1 MPDQW
6 YQLSIADVQK
16 KLGTVVSGL
25 AVDEVRARRRQYG
38 ANLIPSKG
46 GANPV
51 VVFLRQFSSPL
62 MVLLIL
68 AGIGSLLV
76 GEERDAIVIGLAVLV
91 NSVVGFI
98 QEWKAEQAAQ
108 VLTSYEIPHAQV
120 RRGGEIMSVPAPELV
135 PGDIVLLA
143 AGSRIPAD
151 IRLTDVVDADVDES
165 LLTGEAY
172 PVKKATRALS
182 GKRGVG
188 DRANMAFMGTLLAG
202 GRAEGIVVA
211 TGTRTQLGSIAK
223 LVSETVDDKTP
234 LQTQLTRFSWV
245 LGVLV
250 VVVAVALSTVGYLTG
265 SDPQEMVG
273 IAIALIVA
281 AIPEG
286 LLVAFTVVLAVGMQ
300 RMFKRKTLVRRLVAA
315 ETLGSVSVVCTD
327 KTGTITEGNMVVVQ
341 VRTPDTLATRFD
353 TVSDDVREV
362 LLAAALNNDVEL
374 NPEGK
379 PTGGHPTERAL
390 VTAALTAGL
399 NVAQARDTHRRTAEI
414 PFSGDRKYM
423 VTQHKG
429 LQGERVIMKGAPERV
444 LALCRMTEGE
454 REAWQ
459 KRSEEMTSQGLRVLA
474 VASKQQSGEL
484 VEPVTELTC
493 HGLIG
498 ISDPLRP
505 STRGTIAELRQAGL
519 RVVLITGDHPSTAEV
534 IARDAGIELG
544 EHATVTGA
552 ELDDIS
558 DEELRHRIARIRI
571 FARVDPRHKVR
582 IVQAWRSHG
591 EVVAMVGD
599 GVNDAAAM
607 KAADIGVALGSGT
620 DVAHET
626 SDMVLLND
634 DLSTV
639 TDSVREGRVVF
650 DNMRKIIVYL
660 VSDTFSQV
668 VLIAGALVI
677 GLPLP
682 LLAVQILWINLVTDG
697 LPNMALTMEHG
708 EDDVMKRKPRPR
720 NEPILNGEMK
730 LLIFFI
736 GLITDVGLL
745 VAYLWLERT
754 GIDIAHL
761 RTILFSSLAVG
772 SLIYVFAVRSLR
784 QSIFRMNPFENR
796 WLLAAVGLGL
806 VLQILVVTVPVF
818 QGLFQTVALSATD
831 WLLVLGLGSLKL
843 IALELGKESYLFWQR
858 RHATST

>member
-1 MPDQW
+1 MATEW
-6 YQLSIADVQK
+6 YNVSVADTRKRLGVAHEGLS
-16 KLGTVVSGL
+16 L
-25 AVDEVRARRRQYG
+25 DEVRARQRQYG
-38 ANLIPSKG
+38 PNTIAKKN
-46 GANPV
+46 GANPAL
-51 VVFLRQFSSPL
+51 VFLRQFSGPL

-68 AGIGSLLV
+68 AGLGSLLV

-91 NSVVGFI
+91 NSIVGFI

-120 RRGGEIMSVPAPELV
+120 RRGGEIVSVPAPELV
-135 PGDIVLLA
+135 PGDVVLLA
-143 AGSRIPAD
+143 AGGRIPAD
-151 IRLTDVVDADVDES
+151 IRLTEVVDAEVDES

-172 PVKKATRALS
+172 PVKKATRALA

-188 DRANMAFMGTLLAG
+188 DRANMVFMGTLLAG
-202 GRAEGIVVA
+202 GRAEGLVVA
-211 TGTRTQLGSIAK
+211 TGIRTQLGSIAQ
-223 LVSETVDDKTP
+223 LVSETVDEKTP
-234 LQTQLTRFSWV
+234 LQKQLGLFSWV
-245 LGVLV
+245 LGILV
-250 VVVAVALSTVGYLTG
+250 VVVAMSLSTVGYLTG
-265 SDPQEMVG
+265 SDPQEMIG

-341 VRTPDTLATRFD
+341 VRTPDALVTRFD
-353 TVSDDVREV
+353 TVSEDLREV
-362 LLAAALNNDVEL
+362 LLIGALNNDVEL
-374 NPEGK
+374 NPQGK

-390 VTAALTAGL
+390 V
-399 NVAQARDTHRRTAEI
+399 NVALSAGIDVGGARRQYLRMAEI

-429 LQGERVIMKGAPERV
+429 PDGTRVLMKGAPERV
-444 LALCRMTEGE
+444 MPLCRMTEDE
-454 REAWQ
+454 RAKWQ
-459 KRSEEMTSQGLRVLA
+459 EMAKDMASQGLRVLA
-474 VASKQQSGEL
+474 VASKTQEGALQ
-484 VEPVTELTC
+484 EPITELTC

-505 STRGTIAELRQAGL
+505 STRKTIAELREAGL
-519 RVVLITGDHPSTAEV
+519 RVVLITGDHPETAEV
-534 IARDAGIELG
+534 MARDAGIELG

-558 DEELRHRIARIRI
+558 DEELRHRITRIRI

-639 TDSVREGRVVF
+639 TASVREGRVVF

-668 VLIAGALVI
+668 VLIGGALVV

-697 LPNMALTMEHG
+697 LPNMALTMEKG
-708 EDDVMKRKPRPR
+708 EEDVMKRKPRPR
-720 NEPILNGEMK
+720 NEPILNNEMK

-736 GLITDVGLL
+736 GILTDIGLL
-745 VAYLWLERT
+745 GAYFVLESK
-754 GIDIAHL
+754 GFDLPHL
-761 RTILFSSLAVG
+761 RTILFSALAIG
-772 SLIYVFAVRSLR
+772 SLVYVFAVRSLR
-784 QSIFRMNPFENR
+784 RPIFRMNPLENR

-806 VLQILVVTVPVF
+806 VLQIAVVYAPVF
-818 QGLFQTVALSATD
+818 QNLFQTVALSSTD
-831 WLLVLGLGSLKL
+831 WLIVLGLGLIKL
-843 IALELGKESYLFWQR
+843 VALELGKELYLLTQR
-858 RHATST
+858 KHATST